1 MRSSLIALLLAAT
14 TLAGEPRADYALLLA
29 KVVKGDGVDY
39 ATLKTDRAA
48 LDRYVKSLAKASPG
62 QGEAE
67 RTAFWINAYNALTV
81 QHVLDHRP
89 DTGAFSVYRDVK
101 KFWDRRTWPV
111 TGRKVTLN
119 DIEHRIL
126 RKEFKEPRI
135 HFALNCASLSCPPL
149 LDRLYRGDD
158 LDEALTRQA
167 RAFLADRSRNTFDVA
182 KRRAE
187 LSQIFKW
194 YREDFERERAREGT
208 VPQLQLF
215 LARYAPSEELARS
228 LRKHRWSLSFR
239 RYDWDLNEAG
249 RRRKVGKQIHPLWLI
264 GYGAATLALLLYGF
278 HAFKMLRW
286 RRRHGPRYRA
296 ELEATRATATLGR
309 TLLPRVLVQV
319 PVFNEPAVVER
330 AIDAVAA
337 LAYPALEI
345 QILDDSTD
353 ATVGIV
359 DRAVARHRARGVAIR
374 VLRRPRRTGF
384 KAGAL
389 AAGLEQSD
397 AEYVAVFDADFVPP
411 PDFVQRALPLF
422 ESPGRVAC
430 VQGRWGHLNRTQ
442 NRLTRAQA
450 VGADAHFLVQQF
462 GRAARG
468 AFLNFNGTAGM
479 WARAAIE
486 EAGGWRGDTLTEDLD
501 LSYRAQIAGW
511 RIVFD
516 EELVVPAELPPTL
529 DAYKSQ
535 QRRWA
540 CGSIQCARKFLG
552 TIWRSRLPLWV
563 KAEAT
568 VHLCGYVV
576 CLAMLA
582 LILLLP
588 LGVAHG
594 PLLLDHPRWWPLWL
608 AIWAAACG
616 PITVSVVGQRLGGR
630 SRPREILY
638 CFLLGLGACANNAV
652 AVVRGLSRPIK
663 TFVRTPKQGGLAAPL
678 RTRAPL
684 LEQGMAVATLA
695 STLWLART
703 YPWAIATYA
712 VFCSAGFVFLAG
724 HWWAVERR
732 A

>member
-1 MRSSLIALLLAAT
+1 VSVRGVLVGLLLAT
-14 TLAGEPRADYALLLA
+14 TVFAGEPRADYAAVLA
-29 KVVKGDGVDY
+29 KVVKGDRVDY
-39 ATLKTDRAA
+39 ATLKKERAA

-62 QGEAE
+62 KVEAD
-67 RTAFWINAYNALTV
+67 RIAFWINAYNALTL
-81 QHVLDHRP
+81 QHALDHKP
-89 DTGAFSVYRDVK
+89 DTGAFSVYHDVK
-101 KFWDRRTWPV
+101 KFWDRRSWPV
-111 TGRKVTLN
+111 AGRKVTLN
-119 DIEHRIL
+119 FIEHRIL
-126 RKEFKEPRI
+126 RKEFSEPRI

-149 LDRLYRGDD
+149 LGRLYRGDT
-158 LDEALTRQA
+158 LDEVLTRQA
-167 RAFLADRSRNTFDVA
+167 RAFLADRSRNAFDAA
-182 KRRAE
+182 KRSAE
-187 LSQIFKW
+187 LSQIFRW
-194 YREDFERERAREGT
+194 YREDFERGKKGA
-208 VPQLQLF
+208 VPRLQLY
-215 LARYAPSEELARS
+215 LARYASSEELARS
-228 LRKHRWSLSFR
+228 LREDRWSLSFR
-239 RYDWDLNEAG
+239 RYDWGLNEAG
-249 RRRKVGKQIHPLWLI
+249 RRPKVGKQVHPVWLFA
-264 GYGAATLALLLYGF
+264 YGAATLALLLYGF
-278 HAFKMLRW
+278 HALKMLYW

-296 ELEATRATATLGR
+296 ELAKTRATAALGH
-309 TLLPRVLVQV
+309 TLLPEVLVQV

-337 LAYPALEI
+337 LDYPALEI

-353 ATVGIV
+353 ATVELV
-359 DRAVARHRARGVAIR
+359 DRAVARHRARGIAIR
-374 VLRRPRRTGF
+374 ILRRRHRTGF

-397 AEYVAVFDADFVPP
+397 AAYVAVFDADFVPP
-411 PDFVQRALPLF
+411 RDFVQRALPLF
-422 ESPGRVAC
+422 ECPGRVAC
-430 VQGRWGHLNRTQ
+430 VQGRWGHLNRGQ

-479 WARAAIE
+479 WSRAAIE

-552 TIWRSRLPLWV
+552 TVWRSRLPLWV
-563 KAEAT
+563 KTEAT
-568 VHLCGYVV
+568 VHLCGYLV

-594 PLLLDHPRWWPLWL
+594 PLLFSHPRWWPLWL

-616 PITVSVVGQRLGGR
+616 PIVVSVVGQRLGGR
-630 SRPREILY
+630 SRPHDILY

-663 TFVRTPKQGGLAAPL
+663 TFVRTPKQGGRSAPL
-678 RTRAPL
+678 RTAAPL
-684 LEQGMAVATLA
+684 LEQGMAIVTLA

-724 HWWAVERR
+724 YWWAVERR